1 MPITF
6 SQAQRNV
13 TELANRTTYSKDVV
27 FELLAAFGRSASAI
41 AKLRN
46 GTNNLA
52 TDQANE
58 VLQRGVVYFK
68 QTQQSGLL
76 LDIEKLEQDPLTV
89 RYNPRYLIVTDYR
102 QLVAKDTKKGSTLDI
117 KIQDI
122 DRHVDFFYG
131 WTGNEVTSERTE
143 AVADRRAADKM
154 KELYYEVADVNRQ
167 KFAVPGNNFR
177 HDLNV
182 FFTRL
187 LFCFFA
193 EDTRV
198 FSKTDANIFTDAIRD
213 FTQLDGSDLNEFLE
227 TLFMALDSKE
237 KGQFSSPFSNFPYV
251 NGSLFDTKRDF
262 TVPDFNAQARKLIID
277 CGSLDWSKISPDIF
291 GSMFQSIVEEE
302 RRAAHGMH
310 YTSVPNIMKTIEPL
324 FLNELRDEFDKYY
337 DNVPRLIKLYDRIAK
352 IKVFDPACGSGNF
365 LIIAYKELRKLEHGI
380 IEQIIE
386 QRGAL
391 EGLKL
396 TSSIN
401 LDNFYGIEIDDFAH
415 EIAILSLYL
424 VKHQMNIEFQKQFGK
439 EIELIPLKDKAN
451 IILGNA
457 ARLDWQDVCPNIA
470 RSGSTSLEQGQLIE
484 DDYQQAVLLN
494 EQDTKQ
500 WDEIYL
506 IGNPPYQG
514 GKTIKEASMKEDVK
528 RAFAGSSYSKNIDYI
543 SIWFLQGARY
553 IAGSKAKLA
562 FVSTNSI
569 CQGEQV
575 SMLWPRVFKL
585 GLEIQF
591 AYTSFKWKNSA
602 KDNAGV
608 TCVIVCLG
616 AVSPNKKLLFTD
628 NVGASVEHINAYLIA
643 SSNDTIVT
651 KRSSPLSDLPKI
663 ALGSMP
669 KDGGGLVLTKQE
681 YLDAVNADPAVEHY
695 IKKFVGSDNFI
706 KGVDRYCLWITPDQY
721 NEAKQVP
728 FIAERLEMVRKYRS
742 DSDAESTVAY
752 ASKPYR
758 FIQISYQNTDS
769 IIIPRISSERRVYI
783 PVGYLDKNSVVSDG
797 ANVIYNAEPSIFGL
811 MSSLMHNVWVK
822 AVSGGLETRINY
834 SSTLCYNNFPVPT
847 LSQQDKQQLTAQ
859 ARGVLFARENH
870 SEKSLAEMYD
880 PDKMPE
886 DLRQAHHEL
895 DLVVDQLYRSKPYEH
910 NEARL
915 ADLFTLYEQMT
926 LTALTRK
933 P

>member
-1 MPITF
+1 MAITF

-13 TELANRTTYSKDVV
+13 TELANRTSYNKDVV

-41 AKLRN
+41 AKLRS
-46 GTNNLA
+46 GVNNLA
-52 TDQANE
+52 ADQTNE
-58 VLQRGVVYFK
+58 VLQRSVVYFK
-68 QTQQSGLL
+68 QTENTSLVL
-76 LDIEKLEQDPLTV
+76 EIEKLAQDPLSV

-117 KIQDI
+117 KIQDL

-154 KELYYEVADVNRQ
+154 KELYNEVAEVNSQ
-167 KFAVPGNNFR
+167 KLAVPGNNFR
-177 HDLNV
+177 HELNV

-193 EDTRV
+193 EDTKV

-213 FTQLDGSDLNEFLE
+213 FTQLDGSDLSEFLE
-227 TLFMALDSKE
+227 TLFVALDSPE
-237 KGQFSSPFSNFPYV
+237 KSRFTSPFSNFPYV
-251 NGSLFDTKRDF
+251 NGSLFDTKREF
-262 TVPDFNAQARKLIID
+262 TIPDFNAQARKLIID

-291 GSMFQSIVEEE
+291 GSMFQSIVEEDK
-302 RRAAHGMH
+302 RATHGMH

-337 DNVPRLIKLYDRIAK
+337 DNVPRLIKLYDRITK

-424 VKHQMNIEFQKQFGK
+424 VKHQMNIEFEKQFGK

-451 IILGNA
+451 VVLGNA
-457 ARLDWQDVCPNIA
+457 ARLDWQQVCPNIA
-470 RSGSTSLEQGQLIE
+470 RGGGAASLEQGRLIE
-484 DDYQQAVLLN
+484 DEYQQETLIDAPAT
-494 EQDTKQ
+494 QQ

-514 GKTIKEASMKEDVK
+514 GKTIKELSMKEDVK
-528 RAFAGSSYSKNIDYI
+528 LAFTGTAYSKNIDYI
-543 SIWFLQGARY
+543 SIWFLKGARY

-608 TCVIVCLG
+608 TCIIVCLG
-616 AVSPNKKLLFTD
+616 AVNQNKKILFTD
-628 NVGASVEHINAYLIA
+628 NIGASVEHINAYLIA
-643 SSNDTIVT
+643 SNSDVIVT
-651 KRSSPLSDLPKI
+651 KRSTPLSDLPKI

-681 YLDAVNADPAVEHY
+681 YLEAVAEDPAIDNYV
-695 IKKFVGSDNFI
+695 KKFVGSDNFI
-706 KGVDRYCLWITPDQY
+706 KGVDRYCLWITADQY
-721 NEAKQVP
+721 DSAERLP
-728 FIAERLEMVRKYRS
+728 FIAERLEMVRTYRS
-742 DSDAESTVAY
+742 GSDAESTIAY

-797 ANVIYNAEPSIFGL
+797 ANVIYNAEPYIFGL

-834 SSTLCYNNFPVPT
+834 SSTLCYNNFPVPV
-847 LSQQDKQQLTAQ
+847 LSEQDRQQLTAQ

-895 DLVVDQLYRSKPYEH
+895 DLAVDRLYRNKPYEN

-915 ADLFTLYEQMT
+915 ADLFTLYEHMT
-926 LTALTRK
+926 LTERK
-933 P
+933 KP